1 MPPKTLNMRP
11 MPATRKGLKNSV
23 GKMRY
28 LKGPYAGAKPGIA
41 KKHYP
46 NKTFEQQ
53 MGPRPIGT

>member
-1 MPPKTLNMRP
+1 MAVTRAQLRAVSKRRP
-11 MPATRKGLKNSV
+11 R
-23 GKMRY
+23 
-28 LKGPYAGAKPGIA
+28 GPYAGAKPGIA